1 MFTKVIQERG
11 IKAMVQT
18 RASARDTDANIN
30 LGLPLLESLFKV
42 LPEDPIAVSAVLK
55 TYGEGVGKIT
65 GPPNC

>member
-1 MFTKVIQERG
+1 
-11 IKAMVQT
+11 MVQT